1 MATKP
6 KSIIEEAL
14 LEAKSLEDALKANT
28 KEMLATHMKQE
39 IENIVESSLKEQ
51 DEVIDDIEIGSDEE
65 EEPAGEE
72 IADLEIDVEAGDDLS
87 ADVDELELDL
97 DLDADLEGAEE
108 EEGEV
113 ELDIV
118 DLPIDLDLGDDSEL
132 DLTGASDDE
141 VLAVFKK
148 MGDDDEVE
156 VIKDEGGIQLTDNET
171 GAEYYIKE
179 SEDLNE
185 DGLCEGCGDDVSE
198 DEEIVYEIELEEGGD
213 FKGDQAATRSDYK
226 GYKGTDK
233 GYHGKTGS
241 SHGDQ
246 GEPDDYLDEGD
257 DWGSNKDEYKR
268 TSIGGV
274 KTRSGDVGG
283 GKYGKGGHYKDYELD
298 EHDDWG
304 SDKDEYARRS
314 SGGVKHRAGDVG
326 GGKYGKGGHYK
337 DYELDEGGDLEGDQS
352 KTRSDYANY
361 KGTDKGYH
369 GKTGS
374 SHGDQ
379 GEPDDYLEEDK
390 LQRHQKNGYQRRSGA
405 KVGSDQASPYG
416 GTNESRKS
424 RGSISERRKPKN
436 VRKVTESKI
445 VKEYNELKSKNE
457 EYKGA
462 LKVFKNKL
470 NEVALF
476 NTNLAY
482 VNRLFTEHSTTK
494 GEKMN
499 ILKRFDGAES
509 IKESKGIYKT
519 IKGELETKTP
529 ITESVENKV
538 NRTVKSS
545 KSDLNEST
553 AYVDPQIK
561 AIKDLMKK
569 IS

>member
-51 DEVIDDIEIGSDEE
+51 DEEVIDDIEIGSDEE
-65 EEPAGEE
+65 LEVPAGDEE
-72 IADLEIDVEAGDDLS
+72 IADLEIDLEAGDDLS
-87 ADVDELELDL
+87 ADADELELDL

-213 FKGDQAATRSDYK
+213 FKGDQSATRSDYK

-246 GEPDDYLDEGD
+246 GEPDDYLDEG
-257 DWGSNKDEYKR
+257 
-268 TSIGGV
+268 
-274 KTRSGDVGG
+274 
-283 GKYGKGGHYKDYELD
+283 
-298 EHDDWG
+298 DDWG

-337 DYELDEGGDLEGDQS
+337 DYELDEGGDFKGDQS

-405 KVGSDQASPYG
+405 KVGSNQASPYG

-424 RGSISERRKPKN
+424 RGSISERRKSKN

-445 VKEYNELKSKNE
+445 VKEYNELKAKNE